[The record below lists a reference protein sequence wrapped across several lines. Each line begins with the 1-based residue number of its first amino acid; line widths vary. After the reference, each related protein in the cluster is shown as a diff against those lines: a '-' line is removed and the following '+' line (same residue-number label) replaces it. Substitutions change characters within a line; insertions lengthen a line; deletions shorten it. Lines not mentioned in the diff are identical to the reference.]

1 MAAAMVAPAFAAVEW
16 MTDLE
21 AAFAKAA
28 AEQKAVLVDFTGSD
42 WCGWCI
48 KLKKEV
54 LTNPELI
61 PFLAENFV
69 TVEIDVPQDASVV
82 GGQEQLQK
90 NEKLCARYGVE
101 GYPTIMVMT
110 AAGQIVGGFVGGA
123 DVKGAR
129 EALEVALANARTLQ
143 EAATMQGEAK
153 AARLLEVYGALKQD
167 FPAAALALGAEILA
181 IQPDNEQLKAEAEL
195 AVIKAKFAAIPE
207 DDYDAILALLDAEI
221 KTAMP
226 ANQDLLK
233 RSKAAILEMQ
243 IVNKLYEAQTV
254 EEVET
259 ARNRLLQEVVPLV
272 PQERQADMV
281 AEIEKELGD
290 SQAVLDALVA
300 QREEE
305 AASALSEA
313 DTRLLQDA
321 MERVQAAGEDTE
333 AALRIVDEAM
343 QGASA
348 AAQMHLKSLKATI
361 LLDKGQHL
369 ADTAESVEDIQ
380 QLRTIA
386 LQLIDL
392 TITDDAERTDARH
405 RIEQQFADPAAVLQE
420 LKKQR

>member
-16 MTDLE
+16 MTDLD

-48 KLKKEV
+48 KLKKDV
-54 LTNPELI
+54 LTNPEFT
-61 PFLAENFV
+61 PYLAENFV
-69 TVEIDVPQDASVV
+69 PVEIDVPQDASIV
-82 GGQEQLQK
+82 GGQDQLQK
-90 NEKLCARYGVE
+90 NEELCARYGVE

-110 AAGQIVGGFVGGA
+110 ADGQIVGGFVGGA

-129 EALEVALANARTLQ
+129 EALDVALANARTLQ
-143 EAATMQGEAK
+143 EAATLQGDAK
-153 AARLLEVYGALKQD
+153 VARLLEVYGALKQD
-167 FPAAALALGAEILA
+167 FPAAALTLGAKILELR
-181 IQPDNEQLKAEAEL
+181 PDNEQLKAEAEL

-207 DDYDAILALLDAEI
+207 DDYAAILALLDEEI

-226 ANQDLLK
+226 ANQDLLR

-259 ARNRLLQEVVPLV
+259 ARTCLLQEVVPLL

-281 AEIEKELGD
+281 AEIETELGD
-290 SQAVLDALVA
+290 AQAVLDALKA

-305 AASALSEA
+305 AASALSES
-313 DTRLLQDA
+313 DVKLLQDA
-321 MERVQAAGEDTE
+321 MERVQNTGDDTE

-343 QGASA
+343 QGASPA
-348 AAQMHLKSLKATI
+348 VQMHLKSLKATI

-369 ADTAESVEDIQ
+369 ADTAETVEDIQ
-380 QLRTIA
+380 QLKTIA
-386 LQLIDL
+386 LQLIEL
-392 TITDDAERTDARH
+392 TITDEAERTEAIH
-405 RIEQQFADPAAVLQE
+405 RMEQEFADPAAMLE
-420 LKKQR
+420 ALKKQR